1 MGFEE
6 AACRMIVSKVICRSW
21 GFRKLICHH
30 CLKSQLSSFWYS
42 QKVTGNK
49 NTQFLSKVLYTQ
61 ASSCVHCYSNIKH
74 LHIKWVCS
82 LCWQLT
88 ISAHANFPRIFVS
101 KEKFWSASRAKEW
114 FHSFPVCS
122 QFHVFVSH
130 LSISAIL
137 SLNLYNHSSA

>member
-1 MGFEE
+1 MGIQEVNMSPLLKKSVESF
-6 AACRMIVSKVICRSW
+6 
-21 GFRKLICHH
+21 LIFPE
-30 CLKSQLSSFWYS
+30 SNWEIR
-42 QKVTGNK
+42 TP
-49 NTQFLSKVLYTQ
+49 QFLPEVLYTQ

-101 KEKFWSASRAKEW
+101 EEKFWSASRVKEW

-130 LSISAIL
+130 LSISAVL
-137 SLNLYNHSSA
+137 SLNLYNRSSA